1 MKLINIRTKSLKE
14 HVRNFFVHDNRL
26 KRSDLQE
33 AREIHDDTFSADD
46 IGFFISDVGMLYAED
61 NERN

>member
-1 MKLINIRTKSLKE
+1 M
-14 HVRNFFVHDNRL
+14 HDNRL